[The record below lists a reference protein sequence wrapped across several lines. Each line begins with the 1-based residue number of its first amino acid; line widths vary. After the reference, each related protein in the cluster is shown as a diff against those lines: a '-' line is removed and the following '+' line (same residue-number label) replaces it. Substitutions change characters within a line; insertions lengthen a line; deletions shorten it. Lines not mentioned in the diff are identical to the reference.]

1 MNETEQQAIQ
11 TESTQPSVPVETPAE
26 VASGSGSRSEFLQ
39 QLPEEIR
46 DHPSLQSINDVGNLG
61 LSFVNAQRLIGA
73 DKIPLPKNPTEDDL
87 SNIYSKLGRPD
98 EPSGYAIQADGQIL
112 TEGDVN
118 TYTDIAHKLGLS
130 KTQAN
135 GILDYYRSSIQQTTE
150 AMSKAPDNVVSGF
163 EAIIDETADESK
175 SVQSSSNVPTMI
187 IPEGVTK
194 EQKKN
199 QQNVSMFGG
208 SGGGAVAAFDP
219 AAEKRMFDK
228 LNRIEEMLEQFSE
241 SGQFNNNMSPTRNS
255 SKQNE
260 NKIRESINNLKK
272 EEKLYEEITNTE
284 FSIIQENNNNEF
296 TPRSHG

>member
-11 TESTQPSVPVETPAE
+11 TEPTQPSVPVETPAE

-87 SNIYSKLGRPD
+87 NNIYTKLGKP
-98 EPSGYAIQADGQIL
+98 EQPSGYEIKADGQIL
-112 TEGDVN
+112 TEEDVN

-150 AMSKAPDNVVSGF
+150 AMSKDSQQQRQQIEQSLKAEWGADYDAKVSQANRAVSDIAGEDLLEMVLEDGTKVGNHPAF
-163 EAIIDETADESK
+163 IKAFANFADFKTS
-175 SVQSSSNVPTMI
+175 
-187 IPEGVTK
+187 VTK
-194 EQKKN
+194 EDTISEN
-199 QQNVSMFGG
+199 SVNYRMS
-208 SGGGAVAAFDP
+208 
-219 AAEKRMFDK
+219 AAEAKSRIDTIMNDK
-228 LNRIEEMLEQFSE
+228 SHAYWDRKN
-241 SGQFNNNMSPTRNS
+241 PVA
-255 SKQNE
+255 
-260 NKIRESINNLKK
+260 REKAVK
-272 EEKLYEEITNTE
+272 EVQDLYEMTV
-284 FSIIQENNNNEF
+284 
-296 TPRSHG
+296 GAA

>member
-11 TESTQPSVPVETPAE
+11 TEPTQPSVPVETPAE

-61 LSFVNAQRLIGA
+61 LSYVNAQRLIGA

-130 KTQAN
+130 KAQAN

-150 AMSKAPDNVVSGF
+150 AMSKDSEQQRQQIEQSLKAEWGADYDAKVTQANRAVSDIAGEDLLQMVLQDGTKVGNHPAF
-163 EAIIDETADESK
+163 IKAFANFADFKNS
-175 SVQSSSNVPTMI
+175 
-187 IPEGVTK
+187 VTK
-194 EQKKN
+194 EDTISENSVNYRMSPADAKAKIDTIMNDRSHAYWDRKN
-199 QQNVSMFGG
+199 PVARDK
-208 SGGGAVAAFDP
+208 AVKEVQD
-219 AAEKRMFDK
+219 
-228 LNRIEEMLEQFSE
+228 LYEMLN
-241 SGQFNNNMSPTRNS
+241 GAA
-255 SKQNE
+255 
-260 NKIRESINNLKK
+260 
-272 EEKLYEEITNTE
+272 
-284 FSIIQENNNNEF
+284 
-296 TPRSHG
+296 

>member
-11 TESTQPSVPVETPAE
+11 TEPTQPSVPVETPAE

-87 SNIYSKLGRPD
+87 NNIYTKLGKP
-98 EPSGYAIQADGQIL
+98 EQPSGYEIKADGQIL
-112 TEGDVN
+112 TEEDVN

-150 AMSKAPDNVVSGF
+150 AMSKDAQQQKLQIEQNLKAEWGADFDAKVSQ
-163 EAIIDETADESK
+163 ANRAVADIAGQDLLDMVLQDGTKVGNHPAFIKAFASFADFK
-175 SVQSSSNVPTMI
+175 NS
-187 IPEGVTK
+187 VTK
-194 EQKKN
+194 EDTISENSVNYRMSTAEAKSRLDAIMSDKTHAYWDRKAPAPIRDK
-199 QQNVSMFGG
+199 
-208 SGGGAVAAFDP
+208 AVKEVQD
-219 AAEKRMFDK
+219 
-228 LNRIEEMLEQFSE
+228 LYEMLN
-241 SGQFNNNMSPTRNS
+241 GAA
-255 SKQNE
+255 
-260 NKIRESINNLKK
+260 
-272 EEKLYEEITNTE
+272 
-284 FSIIQENNNNEF
+284 
-296 TPRSHG
+296 

>member
-11 TESTQPSVPVETPAE
+11 TEPTQPSVPVETPAE
-26 VASGSGSRSEFLQ
+26 LASGSGSRSEFLQ

-87 SNIYSKLGRPD
+87 NNIYTKLGKP
-98 EPSGYAIQADGQIL
+98 EQPSGYEIKADGQIL

-150 AMSKAPDNVVSGF
+150 AMSKDSEQQRQQIEQSLKAEWGADFDAKVSQ
-163 EAIIDETADESK
+163 ANRAVADIAGQDLLDMVLQDGTKVGNHPAFIKAFANFADFKTS
-175 SVQSSSNVPTMI
+175 
-187 IPEGVTK
+187 VTK
-194 EQKKN
+194 E
-199 QQNVSMFGG
+199 
-208 SGGGAVAAFDP
+208 DT
-219 AAEKRMFDK
+219 
-228 LNRIEEMLEQFSE
+228 ISE
-241 SGQFNNNMSPTRNS
+241 NSVNYRMSPADAKSRIDTIMNDKSHAYWDRKNPVA
-255 SKQNE
+255 
-260 NKIRESINNLKK
+260 REKAVK
-272 EEKLYEEITNTE
+272 EVQDLYEMTV
-284 FSIIQENNNNEF
+284 
-296 TPRSHG
+296 GAA

>member
-11 TESTQPSVPVETPAE
+11 TEQTQPSVPVETPAE

-130 KTQAN
+130 KAQAN

-150 AMSKAPDNVVSGF
+150 AMSKDAQQEKQMIEESLKAEWGANYDAKVNQANRAV
-163 EAIIDETADESK
+163 ADIAGEDLLNMVLEDGTKVGNHPAFIKAFANFADFKTS
-175 SVQSSSNVPTMI
+175 
-187 IPEGVTK
+187 VTK
-194 EQKKN
+194 E
-199 QQNVSMFGG
+199 
-208 SGGGAVAAFDP
+208 DT
-219 AAEKRMFDK
+219 
-228 LNRIEEMLEQFSE
+228 ISE
-241 SGQFNNNMSPTRNS
+241 NSVNYRMSPADA
-255 SKQNE
+255 KA
-260 NKIRESINNLKK
+260 KIDTIMNDKSHAYWDRKNPVAREKAVK
-272 EEKLYEEITNTE
+272 EVQDLYEMTV
-284 FSIIQENNNNEF
+284 
-296 TPRSHG
+296 GAAA

>member
-11 TESTQPSVPVETPAE
+11 TEPTQPSVPVETPAE

-61 LSFVNAQRLIGA
+61 LSYVNAQRLIGA

-150 AMSKAPDNVVSGF
+150 AMSKDAQQQKQQIEQNLKAEWGADFDAKVSQ
-163 EAIIDETADESK
+163 ANRAVADIAGQDLLDMVLQDGTKVGNHPAFIKAFASFADFK
-175 SVQSSSNVPTMI
+175 NS
-187 IPEGVTK
+187 VTK
-194 EQKKN
+194 EDTISENSVNYRMSPADAKAKIDTIMNDRSHAYWDRKN
-199 QQNVSMFGG
+199 PVARDK
-208 SGGGAVAAFDP
+208 AVKEVQD
-219 AAEKRMFDK
+219 
-228 LNRIEEMLEQFSE
+228 LYEMLN
-241 SGQFNNNMSPTRNS
+241 GAA
-255 SKQNE
+255 
-260 NKIRESINNLKK
+260 
-272 EEKLYEEITNTE
+272 
-284 FSIIQENNNNEF
+284 
-296 TPRSHG
+296 

>member
-11 TESTQPSVPVETPAE
+11 TEPTQPSVPVETPAE

-150 AMSKAPDNVVSGF
+150 AMSKDAQQQKQQIEQNLKAEWGADFDAKVSQ
-163 EAIIDETADESK
+163 ANRAVADIAGQDLLDMVLQDGTKVGNHPAFIKAFASFADFK
-175 SVQSSSNVPTMI
+175 NS
-187 IPEGVTK
+187 VTK
-194 EQKKN
+194 EDTISENSVNYRMSTAEAKSRLDAIMSDKTH
-199 QQNVSMFGG
+199 
-208 SGGGAVAAFDP
+208 AYWDRKAP
-219 AAEKRMFDK
+219 A
-228 LNRIEEMLEQFSE
+228 
-241 SGQFNNNMSPTRNS
+241 P
-255 SKQNE
+255 
-260 NKIRESINNLKK
+260 IREKAVK
-272 EEKLYEEITNTE
+272 EVQDLFEMT
-284 FSIIQENNNNEF
+284 S
-296 TPRSHG
+296 GAA

>member
-11 TESTQPSVPVETPAE
+11 TEPTQPSVPVETPAE

-87 SNIYSKLGRPD
+87 NNIYTKLGKP
-98 EPSGYAIQADGQIL
+98 EQPSGYEIKADGQIL

-130 KTQAN
+130 KTQAS

-150 AMSKAPDNVVSGF
+150 AMSKDSEQQRQQIEQSLKAEWGADYDAKVTQANRAVSDIAGEDLLQMVLQDGTKVGNHPAF
-163 EAIIDETADESK
+163 IKAFANFADFKNS
-175 SVQSSSNVPTMI
+175 
-187 IPEGVTK
+187 VTK
-194 EQKKN
+194 EDTISENSVNYRMSPADAKAKIDTIMNDRSHAYWDRKN
-199 QQNVSMFGG
+199 PVARDK
-208 SGGGAVAAFDP
+208 AVKEVQD
-219 AAEKRMFDK
+219 
-228 LNRIEEMLEQFSE
+228 LYEMLN
-241 SGQFNNNMSPTRNS
+241 GAA
-255 SKQNE
+255 
-260 NKIRESINNLKK
+260 
-272 EEKLYEEITNTE
+272 
-284 FSIIQENNNNEF
+284 
-296 TPRSHG
+296 

>member
-11 TESTQPSVPVETPAE
+11 TEPTQPSVPVETPAE

-61 LSFVNAQRLIGA
+61 LSYVNAQRLIGA

-87 SNIYSKLGRPD
+87 NNIYTKLGKP
-98 EPSGYAIQADGQIL
+98 EQPSGYEIKADGQIL

-150 AMSKAPDNVVSGF
+150 AMSKDSEQQRQQIEQSLKAEWGADFDAKVSQ
-163 EAIIDETADESK
+163 ANRAVADIAGEDLLDMVLQDGTKVGNHPAFIKAFASFADFK
-175 SVQSSSNVPTMI
+175 NS
-187 IPEGVTK
+187 VTK
-194 EQKKN
+194 EDTISENSVNYRMSPADAKAKIDTIMNDKSHAYWDRKN
-199 QQNVSMFGG
+199 PVARDK
-208 SGGGAVAAFDP
+208 AVKEVQD
-219 AAEKRMFDK
+219 
-228 LNRIEEMLEQFSE
+228 LYEMLN
-241 SGQFNNNMSPTRNS
+241 GAA
-255 SKQNE
+255 
-260 NKIRESINNLKK
+260 
-272 EEKLYEEITNTE
+272 
-284 FSIIQENNNNEF
+284 
-296 TPRSHG
+296 

>member
-11 TESTQPSVPVETPAE
+11 TEPTQPSVPVETPAE

-150 AMSKAPDNVVSGF
+150 AMSKDAQQQKQQIEQNLKAEWGADFDAKVSQ
-163 EAIIDETADESK
+163 ANRAVADIAGQDLLDMVLQDGTKVGNHPAFIKAFASFADFK
-175 SVQSSSNVPTMI
+175 NS
-187 IPEGVTK
+187 VTK
-194 EQKKN
+194 EDTISENSVNYRMSPADAKAKIDTIMNDRSHAYWDRKN
-199 QQNVSMFGG
+199 PVARDK
-208 SGGGAVAAFDP
+208 AVKEVQD
-219 AAEKRMFDK
+219 
-228 LNRIEEMLEQFSE
+228 LYEMLN
-241 SGQFNNNMSPTRNS
+241 GAA
-255 SKQNE
+255 
-260 NKIRESINNLKK
+260 
-272 EEKLYEEITNTE
+272 
-284 FSIIQENNNNEF
+284 
-296 TPRSHG
+296 

>member
-11 TESTQPSVPVETPAE
+11 TEPTQPSVPVKTPAE

-150 AMSKAPDNVVSGF
+150 AMSKDAQQEKQMIEESLKAEWGANYDAKVNQANRAV
-163 EAIIDETADESK
+163 ADIAGEDLLNMVLEDGTKVGNHPAFIKAFANFADFKTS
-175 SVQSSSNVPTMI
+175 
-187 IPEGVTK
+187 VTK
-194 EQKKN
+194 E
-199 QQNVSMFGG
+199 
-208 SGGGAVAAFDP
+208 DT
-219 AAEKRMFDK
+219 
-228 LNRIEEMLEQFSE
+228 ISE
-241 SGQFNNNMSPTRNS
+241 NSVNYRMSPADAQSKIDSTMSDNS
-255 SKQNE
+255 HPYWDRKAPAP
-260 NKIRESINNLKK
+260 IRDKAVK
-272 EEKLYEEITNTE
+272 EVQDLYEMI
-284 FSIIQENNNNEF
+284 S
-296 TPRSHG
+296 GAA

>member
-11 TESTQPSVPVETPAE
+11 TEPTQPSVPVETPAE

-87 SNIYSKLGRPD
+87 NNIYTKLGKP
-98 EPSGYAIQADGQIL
+98 EQPSGYEIKADGQIL

-150 AMSKAPDNVVSGF
+150 AMSKDSEQQRQQIEQSLKAEWGADFDAKVSQ
-163 EAIIDETADESK
+163 ANRAVADIAGQDLLDMVLQDGTKVGNHPAFIKAFANFADFKTS
-175 SVQSSSNVPTMI
+175 
-187 IPEGVTK
+187 VTK
-194 EQKKN
+194 E
-199 QQNVSMFGG
+199 
-208 SGGGAVAAFDP
+208 DT
-219 AAEKRMFDK
+219 
-228 LNRIEEMLEQFSE
+228 ISE
-241 SGQFNNNMSPTRNS
+241 NSVNYRMSPADAKSRIDTIMNDKSHAYWDRKNPVA
-255 SKQNE
+255 
-260 NKIRESINNLKK
+260 REKAVK
-272 EEKLYEEITNTE
+272 EVQDLYEMTV
-284 FSIIQENNNNEF
+284 
-296 TPRSHG
+296 GAA

>member
-11 TESTQPSVPVETPAE
+11 TEPTQPSVPVETPAE

-61 LSFVNAQRLIGA
+61 LSYVNAQRLIGA

-130 KTQAN
+130 KTQAS

-150 AMSKAPDNVVSGF
+150 AMSKDSEQQRQQIEQSLKAEWGADYDAKVTQANRAVSDIAGEDLLQMVLQDGTKVGNHPAF
-163 EAIIDETADESK
+163 IKAFANFADFKNS
-175 SVQSSSNVPTMI
+175 
-187 IPEGVTK
+187 VTK
-194 EQKKN
+194 EDTISENSVNYRMSPADAKAKIDTIMNDRSHAYWDRKN
-199 QQNVSMFGG
+199 PVARDK
-208 SGGGAVAAFDP
+208 AVKEVQD
-219 AAEKRMFDK
+219 
-228 LNRIEEMLEQFSE
+228 LYEMLN
-241 SGQFNNNMSPTRNS
+241 GAA
-255 SKQNE
+255 
-260 NKIRESINNLKK
+260 
-272 EEKLYEEITNTE
+272 
-284 FSIIQENNNNEF
+284 
-296 TPRSHG
+296 

>member
-11 TESTQPSVPVETPAE
+11 TEPTQPSVPVETPAE

-150 AMSKAPDNVVSGF
+150 AMSKDAQQQKQQIEQNLKAEWGANYDAKVNQANRAV
-163 EAIIDETADESK
+163 ADIAGQDLLDMVLQDGTKVGNHPAFIKAFASFADFK
-175 SVQSSSNVPTMI
+175 TS
-187 IPEGVTK
+187 VTK
-194 EQKKN
+194 E
-199 QQNVSMFGG
+199 
-208 SGGGAVAAFDP
+208 DT
-219 AAEKRMFDK
+219 
-228 LNRIEEMLEQFSE
+228 ISE
-241 SGQFNNNMSPTRNS
+241 NSVNYRMSPADAQ
-255 SKQNE
+255 SKIDSIMND
-260 NKIRESINNLKK
+260 KSHPYWDRKAPAPIRDKAVK
-272 EEKLYEEITNTE
+272 EVQDLYEIL
-284 FSIIQENNNNEF
+284 S
-296 TPRSHG
+296 GAA

>member
-1 MNETEQQAIQ
+1 
-11 TESTQPSVPVETPAE
+11 VPVETPAE

-150 AMSKAPDNVVSGF
+150 AMSKDAQQQKQQIEQNLKAEWGADFDAKVSQ
-163 EAIIDETADESK
+163 ANRAVADIAGQDLLDMVLQDGTKVGNHPAFIKAFASFADFK
-175 SVQSSSNVPTMI
+175 TS
-187 IPEGVTK
+187 VTK
-194 EQKKN
+194 E
-199 QQNVSMFGG
+199 
-208 SGGGAVAAFDP
+208 DT
-219 AAEKRMFDK
+219 
-228 LNRIEEMLEQFSE
+228 ISE
-241 SGQFNNNMSPTRNS
+241 NSVNYRMSPADA
-255 SKQNE
+255 KA
-260 NKIRESINNLKK
+260 KIDTIMNDKSHAYWDRKNPVAREKAVK
-272 EEKLYEEITNTE
+272 EVQDLYEMTV
-284 FSIIQENNNNEF
+284 
-296 TPRSHG
+296 GAA

>member
-11 TESTQPSVPVETPAE
+11 TEPTQPSVPVETPAE

-130 KTQAN
+130 KAQAN

-150 AMSKAPDNVVSGF
+150 AMSK
-163 EAIIDETADESK
+163 EAQQEKQMIEESLKAEWGANYDAKVNQANRAVADIAGEDLLNMVLEDGTKVGNHPAFIKAFANFADFKNS
-175 SVQSSSNVPTMI
+175 
-187 IPEGVTK
+187 VTK
-194 EQKKN
+194 EDTISENSVNYRMSPADAQSKIDSIMNDKSHPYWDRKN
-199 QQNVSMFGG
+199 
-208 SGGGAVAAFDP
+208 AVA
-219 AAEKRMFDK
+219 RDK
-228 LNRIEEMLEQFSE
+228 AVKEVQDLYEMLN
-241 SGQFNNNMSPTRNS
+241 GAA
-255 SKQNE
+255 
-260 NKIRESINNLKK
+260 
-272 EEKLYEEITNTE
+272 
-284 FSIIQENNNNEF
+284 
-296 TPRSHG
+296 

>member
-11 TESTQPSVPVETPAE
+11 TEPTQPSVPVETPAE

-61 LSFVNAQRLIGA
+61 LSYVNAQRLIGA

-87 SNIYSKLGRPD
+87 NNIYSKLGRPD

-130 KTQAN
+130 KAQAN

-150 AMSKAPDNVVSGF
+150 AMSKDSEQQRQQIEQSLKAEWGADYDAKVTQANRAVSDIAGEDLLQMVLEDGTKVGNHPAF
-163 EAIIDETADESK
+163 IKAFANFADFK
-175 SVQSSSNVPTMI
+175 IPTMHESPKI
-187 IPEGVTK
+187 QIKHLETITEYSETGAKGLGEG
-194 EQKKN
+194 
-199 QQNVSMFGG
+199 GLI
-208 SGGGAVAAFDP
+208 GAPGAILSAINN
-219 AAEKRMFDK
+219 A
-228 LNRIEEMLEQFSE
+228 LEQYGEEIDF
-241 SGQFNNNMSPTRNS
+241 FPVHPND
-255 SKQNE
+255 
-260 NKIRESINNLKK
+260 IREVLRRHEQRK
-272 EEKLYEEITNTE
+272 
-284 FSIIQENNNNEF
+284 
-296 TPRSHG
+296 

>member
-11 TESTQPSVPVETPAE
+11 TEPTQPSVPVETPAE

-61 LSFVNAQRLIGA
+61 LSYVNAQRLIGA

-87 SNIYSKLGRPD
+87 NNIYTKLGKP
-98 EPSGYAIQADGQIL
+98 EQPSGYEIKADGQIL

-150 AMSKAPDNVVSGF
+150 AMSKDSEQQRQQIEQSLKAEWGADFDAKVSQ
-163 EAIIDETADESK
+163 ANRAVADIAGEDLLDMVLQDGTKVGNHPAFIKAFANFADFRNS
-175 SVQSSSNVPTMI
+175 
-187 IPEGVTK
+187 VTK
-194 EQKKN
+194 EDTISENSVNYRMSSADAQSKIDAIMNDRSHAYWDRKN
-199 QQNVSMFGG
+199 PVARDK
-208 SGGGAVAAFDP
+208 AVKEVQD
-219 AAEKRMFDK
+219 
-228 LNRIEEMLEQFSE
+228 LYEMLN
-241 SGQFNNNMSPTRNS
+241 GAA
-255 SKQNE
+255 
-260 NKIRESINNLKK
+260 
-272 EEKLYEEITNTE
+272 
-284 FSIIQENNNNEF
+284 
-296 TPRSHG
+296 

>member
-11 TESTQPSVPVETPAE
+11 TEPTQHSVPVETPAE

-150 AMSKAPDNVVSGF
+150 AMSKDAQQQKQQIEQNLKAEWGADFDAKVSQ
-163 EAIIDETADESK
+163 ANRAVADIAGQDLLDMVLQDGTKVGNHPAFIKAFASFADFK
-175 SVQSSSNVPTMI
+175 NS
-187 IPEGVTK
+187 VTK
-194 EQKKN
+194 EDTISENSVNYRMSPADAKAKIDTIMNDRSHAYWDRKN
-199 QQNVSMFGG
+199 PVARDK
-208 SGGGAVAAFDP
+208 AVKEVQD
-219 AAEKRMFDK
+219 
-228 LNRIEEMLEQFSE
+228 LYEMLN
-241 SGQFNNNMSPTRNS
+241 GAA
-255 SKQNE
+255 
-260 NKIRESINNLKK
+260 
-272 EEKLYEEITNTE
+272 
-284 FSIIQENNNNEF
+284 
-296 TPRSHG
+296 

>member
-11 TESTQPSVPVETPAE
+11 TEPTQPSVPVETPAE

-87 SNIYSKLGRPD
+87 NNIYTRLGKP
-98 EPSGYAIQADGQIL
+98 EQPSGYEIKADGQIL

-150 AMSKAPDNVVSGF
+150 AMSKDSEQQRQQIEQSLKAEWGADFDAKVSQ
-163 EAIIDETADESK
+163 ANRAVADIAGQDLLDMVLQDGTKVGNHPAFIKAFANFADFKNS
-175 SVQSSSNVPTMI
+175 
-187 IPEGVTK
+187 VTK
-194 EQKKN
+194 E
-199 QQNVSMFGG
+199 
-208 SGGGAVAAFDP
+208 DT
-219 AAEKRMFDK
+219 
-228 LNRIEEMLEQFSE
+228 ISE
-241 SGQFNNNMSPTRNS
+241 NSVNYRMSPADA
-255 SKQNE
+255 KA
-260 NKIRESINNLKK
+260 KIDTIMNDKSHAYWDRKNPVAREKAVK
-272 EEKLYEEITNTE
+272 EVQDLYEMTV
-284 FSIIQENNNNEF
+284 
-296 TPRSHG
+296 GAA

>member
-11 TESTQPSVPVETPAE
+11 TEPTQPSVPVETPAE

-135 GILDYYRSSIQQTTE
+135 GILDYYKSSIQQTTE
-150 AMSKAPDNVVSGF
+150 AMSKDAQQQKQQIEESLKAEWGANYDAKVNQANRAV
-163 EAIIDETADESK
+163 ADIAGEDLLNMVLEDGTKVGNHPAFIKAFANFADFKTS
-175 SVQSSSNVPTMI
+175 
-187 IPEGVTK
+187 VTK
-194 EQKKN
+194 EDTISENSVNYRMSPADAKAKIDTIMNDRSHAYWDRKN
-199 QQNVSMFGG
+199 PVARDK
-208 SGGGAVAAFDP
+208 AVKEVQD
-219 AAEKRMFDK
+219 
-228 LNRIEEMLEQFSE
+228 LYEMLN
-241 SGQFNNNMSPTRNS
+241 GAA
-255 SKQNE
+255 
-260 NKIRESINNLKK
+260 
-272 EEKLYEEITNTE
+272 
-284 FSIIQENNNNEF
+284 
-296 TPRSHG
+296 

>member
-11 TESTQPSVPVETPAE
+11 TEPTQPSVPVETPAE

-150 AMSKAPDNVVSGF
+150 AMSKDAQQQKQQIEQNLKAEWGADFDAKVSQ
-163 EAIIDETADESK
+163 ANRAVADIAGQDLLDMVLQDGTKVGNHPAFIKAFASFADFK
-175 SVQSSSNVPTMI
+175 NS
-187 IPEGVTK
+187 VTK
-194 EQKKN
+194 EDTISENSVNYRMSPADAQSKIDSIMNDKSHPYWDRKN
-199 QQNVSMFGG
+199 
-208 SGGGAVAAFDP
+208 AVA
-219 AAEKRMFDK
+219 RDK
-228 LNRIEEMLEQFSE
+228 AVKEVQDLYEMLN
-241 SGQFNNNMSPTRNS
+241 GAA
-255 SKQNE
+255 
-260 NKIRESINNLKK
+260 
-272 EEKLYEEITNTE
+272 
-284 FSIIQENNNNEF
+284 
-296 TPRSHG
+296 

>member
-11 TESTQPSVPVETPAE
+11 TEPTQPSVPVETPAE

-150 AMSKAPDNVVSGF
+150 AMSKDAQQQKQQIEQNLKAEWGANYDAKVNQANRAV
-163 EAIIDETADESK
+163 ADIAGQDLLDMVLQDGTKVGNHPAFIKAFASFADFK
-175 SVQSSSNVPTMI
+175 NS
-187 IPEGVTK
+187 VTK
-194 EQKKN
+194 EDTISENSVNYRMSTAEAKSKLDAIM
-199 QQNVSMFGG
+199 SDKTH
-208 SGGGAVAAFDP
+208 AYWDRKAP
-219 AAEKRMFDK
+219 A
-228 LNRIEEMLEQFSE
+228 
-241 SGQFNNNMSPTRNS
+241 P
-255 SKQNE
+255 
-260 NKIRESINNLKK
+260 IREKAVK
-272 EEKLYEEITNTE
+272 EVQDLFEMT
-284 FSIIQENNNNEF
+284 S
-296 TPRSHG
+296 GAA